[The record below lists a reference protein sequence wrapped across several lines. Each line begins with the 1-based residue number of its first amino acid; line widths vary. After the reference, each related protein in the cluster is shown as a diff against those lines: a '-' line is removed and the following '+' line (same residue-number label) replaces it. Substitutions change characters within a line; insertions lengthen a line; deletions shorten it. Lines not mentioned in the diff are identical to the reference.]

1 LTKDILATTLDEIC
15 QLEAPLW
22 RRLELFVAKQREWN
36 TPFVAAGQRLVERL
50 KSGDFGHSAPR
61 IGETMPG
68 FVLPDQSG
76 RMRGLDEL
84 VADGPLVV
92 SLNRGHW
99 CPFCRIELS
108 ALADAHRD
116 FDEFGA
122 KVISI
127 MPDRQQSSD
136 ASQSVSDED

>member
-1 LTKDILATTLDEIC
+1 
-15 QLEAPLW
+15 
-22 RRLELFVAKQREWN
+22 
-36 TPFVAAGQRLVERL
+36 
-50 KSGDFGHSAPR
+50 
-61 IGETMPG
+61 MPG